1 MRILICGAG
10 IAGLAL
16 ARRLAL
22 DGREVVLVERAP
34 ARPGAGYMLD
44 CQGRGLDAVEHMG
57 LLAALREHAVDLT
70 ELVHHNQ
77 DGTELGRFADDGT
90 EAERTVSVLRG
101 ALVRILGD
109 ALPSTVDLRYGRTVE
124 AAIEDRDGVDVTLD
138 DGTIEHVDLLV
149 GADGLHSR
157 IRALTFGPEEQFR
170 RDLGFHTAA
179 YVMWEAGA
187 ACSLGNALHMIEGSG
202 LQVGAY
208 PLDTARLATLF
219 VRRVRP
225 QEPLPQDPRAELRRR
240 YGATGWIV
248 PRLLEHC
255 PDRGELYFDRVS
267 QIEMPTWSRG
277 RTVLL
282 GDACQAMSLLTG
294 QGAGMALAGAEAL
307 AKQLRLEGDI
317 PAALARYE
325 GELRPVV
332 QRMQAE
338 GRALAEEFVPV

>member
-1 MRILICGAG
+1 MRVLICGAG
-10 IAGLAL
+10 VAGLAL
-16 ARRLAL
+16 ARWLAR
-22 DGREVVLVERAP
+22 DGQEVVLVERAP

-44 CQGRGLDAVEHMG
+44 CRGRGLDAVEHMG
-57 LLAALREHAVDLT
+57 LLAELREHAVDLA
-70 ELVHHNQ
+70 ELVYHDQ
-77 DGTELGRFADDGT
+77 DGAELGRFADDGP

-109 ALPSTVDLRYGRTVE
+109 ALPSTVDLRYGRTVG
-124 AAIEDRDGVDVTLD
+124 AALEDGDGLDVTVD
-138 DGTIEHVDLLV
+138 DGIVERVDLLV

-157 IRALTFGPEEQFR
+157 IRALAFGPEEQFR

-179 YVMWEAGA
+179 YVMREAGTTR
-187 ACSLGNALHMIEGSG
+187 SLGHALHMIEGSG

-208 PLDTARLATLF
+208 PLDTDRLATLF
-219 VRRVRP
+219 VHRVRP

-240 YGATGWIV
+240 YEATGWIV

-255 PDRGELYFDRVS
+255 PGPGELYFDRVS

-307 AKQLRLEGDI
+307 AQQLRSEGDI

-325 GELRPVV
+325 YELRPVV
-332 QRMQAE
+332 ERMQAE
-338 GRALAEEFVPV
+338 GRALAEDFVPV